1 MSQAQYES
9 PEATQPEPA
18 RSASPPMARQGGLG
32 SSMTAT
38 MLEPS
43 PDSALEAPFSVLEN
57 RQHQLYPRLNQ
68 AEIARVRRF
77 GVPTQWARE
86 DYLCRI
92 GDRAPGMFLVLR
104 GRVQI
109 ILRDGMG
116 RETLGVEQGP
126 GQFICEVGQLS
137 GRPALA
143 DIRALESVE
152 GLVINPENLR
162 ALLTAEAELGERI
175 MRALILRRV
184 NLIERGSGPVLIG
197 CSKRPGLLALQS
209 FLRRNGYP
217 HMVIDAQTDPDAVA
231 LLERISPQEA
241 DFPLVLCQDGS
252 ILRAPDVGRLASHL
266 GLIPEFNPEHVYD
279 VVVVGAGPAGL
290 AATVY
295 AASEGLSVAI
305 FDSHAPGGQ
314 AGSSSRI
321 ENYLGFPAG
330 ISGQALAARAFVQ
343 SQKFGAHVAIP
354 TQVKAL
360 HCGENPMCLELQN
373 GTRIAT
379 RSVVIATG
387 AVYRHP
393 VIENIQRYEGNGL
406 FYWASPIEAKL
417 CKGRE
422 AIVIGG
428 GNSAGQA
435 VVFLA
440 SHASHVHLMVRGSG
454 LEASMSR
461 YLIDRIKSLANVTL
475 HTHSTLTTL
484 HGDQGGMSHVTYVC
498 CASGSDVAG
507 TLDVRQVFSFV
518 GADPNSDWLSSCPV
532 QLDDKGFVL
541 TGTDVREPERVM
553 QYSLESSVPGVFA
566 IGDVRRNSTKRV
578 AAAVG
583 EGAGVVAQIHAYLA
597 QKVDAQ
603 A

>member
-1 MSQAQYES
+1 MHA
-9 PEATQPEPA
+9 
-18 RSASPPMARQGGLG
+18 MARQESPGAML
-32 SSMTAT
+32 AT
-38 MLEPS
+38 TLLEPATDGS
-43 PDSALEAPFSVLEN
+43 LDAPFSVLEN
-57 RQHQLYPRLNQ
+57 RQHQLYPRLTS
-68 AEIARVRRF
+68 AEIGRLRRF
-77 GVPTQWARE
+77 GESAHWARD
-86 DYLCRI
+86 DYLTRI
-92 GDRAPGMFLVLR
+92 GAAAPGMFVILR
-104 GRVQI
+104 GRVDI

-116 RETLGVEQGP
+116 RETHRIEQGV
-126 GQFICEVGQLS
+126 GNFLCEVGQLS
-137 GRPALA
+137 GKPSLA
-143 DIRALESVE
+143 DLRALDAVE
-152 GLVINPENLR
+152 ALVITPENLR

-184 NLIERGSGPVLIG
+184 GLIERGSGPVLVG
-197 CSKRPGLLALQS
+197 CAKRPGLLALQS

-231 LLERISPQEA
+231 LLERISPSES

-266 GLIPEFNPEHVYD
+266 GLVPEFDPKHVYD
-279 VVVVGAGPAGL
+279 VTVVGAGPAGL
-290 AATVY
+290 AAAVY
-295 AASEGLSVAI
+295 AASEGLSVAL

-330 ISGQALAARAFVQ
+330 VSGQALAARAFVQ
-343 SQKFGAHVAIP
+343 AQKFGTHVAIP
-354 TQVKAL
+354 TEVKAL
-360 HCGENPMCLELQN
+360 HCGQQPMQLELQN
-373 GTRIAT
+373 GGRVTTRT
-379 RSVVIATG
+379 VVIASG

-393 VIENIQRYEGNGL
+393 KIENIARHEGSGL

-440 SHASHVHLMVRGSG
+440 SHAAHVHLMVRGSG

-461 YLIDRIKSLANVTL
+461 YLIDRIQSLANVTV

-484 HGDQGGMSHVTYVC
+484 HGEAGNMSSVSYIC
-498 CASGSDVAG
+498 RAKGEDEIN

-518 GADPNSDWLSSCPV
+518 GADPNSGWLASCPV

-541 TGTDVREPERVM
+541 TGADVREPNRPL
-553 QYSLESSVPGVFA
+553 QYSLETSVPGVFA

-597 QKVDAQ
+597 AATAAAAVMAV
-603 A
+603 AST